1 MFFELLNEKISHE
14 RIAKTTKTFSYENR
28 VTIIYKNA
36 YLAVL
41 SLDLFLLC
49 FYFEKNVR
57 FSVLIKLILIKTKG
71 ALSVA
76 Y

>member
-1 MFFELLNEKISHE
+1 M
-14 RIAKTTKTFSYENR
+14 KT

-71 ALSVA
+71 ALSVSLLIHFMPLISFS
-76 Y
+76 